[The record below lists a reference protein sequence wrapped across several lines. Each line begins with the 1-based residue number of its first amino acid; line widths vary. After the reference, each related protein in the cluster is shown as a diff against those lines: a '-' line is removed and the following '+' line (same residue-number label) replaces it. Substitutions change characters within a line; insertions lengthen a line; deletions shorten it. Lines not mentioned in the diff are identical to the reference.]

1 MKKIVYFILTEF
13 FCCIMSFFGCVFNE
27 YIVLYCCGLERE
39 TEDEIAERARARAS
53 ERAITQNELKMLI
66 DNESTGNDE
75 NNDNIKDSNT
85 VISIN
90 TSYDIKI

>member
-1 MKKIVYFILTEF
+1 
-13 FCCIMSFFGCVFNE
+13 MSFFGCVFNE
-27 YIVLYCCGLERE
+27 YIVLYCCGLECE
-39 TEDEIAERARARAS
+39 TQDEIANRANVRDS
-53 ERAITQNELKMLI
+53 ERAISQNELKMLI

-90 TSYDIKI
+90 TSYDINI